1 LYCFVSAEQLGFDSF
16 ITEFGVG
23 GFTHFLDGVNY
34 GSSGAGILDETG
46 YLSVIINDHT
56 HASIESSCWLKKLL
70 ELFCMVLEKLCLFVG
85 NRKLNKTYFLI
96 ENIIFFFS
104 RKCWFSISFYRKMKN
119 IEKGYFPNHNTYRIR
134 ARLVHQIFY
143 VRYFYYFFFN
153 ISQTS
158 SYFLIFS

>member
-16 ITEFGVG
+16 ITDFGVG
-23 GFTHFLDGVNY
+23 GFTNFLDGVNY

-96 ENIIFFFS
+96 ENIIFFSLENAGFLFLS
-104 RKCWFSISFYRKMKN
+104 
-119 IEKGYFPNHNTYRIR
+119 IEKWKISKK
-134 ARLVHQIFY
+134 V
-143 VRYFYYFFFN
+143 
-153 ISQTS
+153 ISQ
-158 SYFLIFS
+158 IIIHIE

>member
-1 LYCFVSAEQLGFDSF
+1 MYCFVSAEQLGFDSF

-70 ELFCMVLEKLCLFVG
+70 ELFCMVLEMLCLFVG
-85 NRKLNKTYFLI
+85 NRKLNKTDFLI
-96 ENIIFFFS
+96 ENIIFF
-104 RKCWFSISFYRKMKN
+104 
-119 IEKGYFPNHNTYRIR
+119 
-134 ARLVHQIFY
+134 L
-143 VRYFYYFFFN
+143 
-153 ISQTS
+153 
-158 SYFLIFS
+158 